1 MNGPWVDGKTNQR
14 DSCVILIT
22 QIFSVHNVSE
32 MATKKH
38 FCFANCSWR
47 LGAFN
52 SITIQQEYQV
62 FRKVPLVTSEPVHLE
77 AMISCNHPLSQFNVT
92 CVMRRQYSLS
102 WITLYAQLVGVS
114 LRLEMLFE
122 GLILELSLNVRTFC
136 ELVKYTSHLGL
147 TVTCVKSNWFVSVIL
162 EYNMV
167 TRQKFNVV

>member
-1 MNGPWVDGKTNQR
+1 MET
-14 DSCVILIT
+14 VIIT
-22 QIFSVHNVSE
+22 QEKLVFEDTQHNVKSNLIWRKYGPRWLYR
-32 MATKKH
+32 AIAINPGASRHTKTW
-38 FCFANCSWR
+38 SSR
-47 LGAFN
+47 LVG
-52 SITIQQEYQV
+52 I
-62 FRKVPLVTSEPVHLE
+62 FRKIPNGSHAQTEPDSAIFPKVS
-77 AMISCNHPLSQFNVT
+77 I
-92 CVMRRQYSLS
+92 VMRRQCSLS